1 MKNSVKNSFSKE
13 LKINRIRNVLLN
25 TIYILKGGYWRAEY
39 LRKNNVFHSFGEKG
53 YYHPRKFPTDAFLV
67 DIGNNVC
74 IAAGVEFI
82 THDVFSIMFTN
93 MSGGGYNGTFA
104 PIKIGDN
111 VCIGKNAMI
120 MPGVRVGNECVIAA
134 GAIVTK
140 DVPSG
145 TIVGGNPAKVIGK
158 TEELMAKR
166 KNQPSVPWNATREEY
181 EAMFIKW

>member
-1 MKNSVKNSFSKE
+1 
-13 LKINRIRNVLLN
+13 
-25 TIYILKGGYWRAEY
+25 
-39 LRKNNVFHSFGEKG
+39 
-53 YYHPRKFPTDAFLV
+53 
-67 DIGNNVC
+67 
-74 IAAGVEFI
+74 
-82 THDVFSIMFTN
+82 
-93 MSGGGYNGTFA
+93 
-104 PIKIGDN
+104 
-111 VCIGKNAMI
+111 MI